1 MTDRSDSELLVHLL
15 DERDAAEL
23 DDATRDAL
31 RQRIQQAPDAA
42 AQLETMQRVS
52 DLLDAATT
60 EADSPRKPGHPK
72 LSPER
77 RTALLAHHRAWAE
90 RKAAPEATPGA
101 SESAPRLRI
110 LAFGPHVE
118 RALLQQ
124 GRDAGADEV
133 LPRGAFDRQLPDI
146 LVALAGR
153 TGTSG

>member
-1 MTDRSDSELLVHLL
+1 MILYCATDLIW
-15 DERDAAEL
+15 
-23 DDATRDAL
+23 ATRIKRTAEALGLQARPARSFEQLRDRIADA
-31 RQRIQQAPDAA
+31 RAA
-42 AQLETMQRVS
+42 ALIV
-52 DLLDAATT
+52 DLTTGQQGLDLIRRAR
-60 EADSPRKPGHPK
+60 EA
-72 LSPER
+72 E
-77 RTALLAHHRAWAE
+77 
-90 RKAAPEATPGA
+90 AAPEATPGA